1 MLWISIYLPELSLQ
15 SHCRG
20 VLGQVRDLPLVISD
34 GISTRPHVHAANA
47 CAREAGIAVMMPV
60 TGAQART
67 NSLIVV
73 PRDPAR
79 EHESLQQIATW
90 LTRFTPMTSLE
101 AAGASLEVS
110 TSLKLFGGIGAIA
123 NRIRTG
129 IGALGFQA
137 ALGIAPTPL
146 AAHLLAKASHFVA
159 GVRMCRDIAQLKE
172 RLANIPLAL
181 FAWPYEVM
189 PPLAALGFTRVK
201 DLLMQPR
208 AGLQRRFGDLV
219 LGDLDRALG
228 LLPDPRKPHQVPE
241 EFRSHL
247 DLLFETTDIERICSP
262 VQILLNELEGF
273 LHARGAAVNEILI
286 ALKHDRIARTDHR
299 FGARNA
305 MRNAADWMRL
315 VRERLAAQRLPDAVT
330 GITLST
336 AKLVAFHLKTESWLP
351 TREIDNEKWQTLLE
365 RIASRLGDKSVFSVQ
380 VRLDHRPER
389 AWQTGVDGGKHK
401 AETTL
406 AQLAKPRPLLLLAEP
421 KALVT
426 MSGVP
431 QHHGA
436 LSLLAGSE
444 RIETGWWDGFPVA
457 RDYFVARN
465 PQHEIFWIFCDYRQ
479 ERRWYLHG
487 YFS

>member
-1 MLWISIYLPELSLQ
+1 MLWLSIYLPELSLQ

-34 GISTRPHVHAANA
+34 GIATRPHVHAANA
-47 CAREAGIAVMMPV
+47 CARESGIAPMMPISS
-60 TGAQART
+60 AQART
-67 NSLIVV
+67 TELIVI
-73 PRDPAR
+73 PREPAK
-79 EHESLQQIATW
+79 EAQSLRQIATW
-90 LTRFTPMTSLE
+90 LTQFTPMTCLE
-101 AAGASLEVS
+101 TVGVSLEVS
-110 TSLKLFGGIGAIA
+110 TSLKLFGGIGTLA

-129 IGALGFQA
+129 IRALEFHA
-137 ALGIAPTPL
+137 TLGIAPTPL
-146 AAHLLAKASHFVA
+146 AAHLLAKASHHA
-159 GVRMCRDIAQLKE
+159 SAVRMCRDPAQLKE
-172 RLANIPLAL
+172 RLADVPLAL
-181 FAWPYEVM
+181 FAWPVEILQ
-189 PPLAALGFTRVK
+189 PLTALGLTRIK

-228 LLPDPRKPHQVPE
+228 LAPDPRQPHQVPE
-241 EFRSHL
+241 AFRSHI
-247 DLLFETTDIERICSP
+247 DLLFETTDIERICIP
-262 VQILLNELEGF
+262 VQVLLNEMEGF

-286 ALKHDRIARTDHR
+286 ELKHDRVAKTDHR

-305 MRNAADWMRL
+305 IRKAADWMRL
-315 VRERLAAQRLPDAVT
+315 VRERLAAQPLPDAVT
-330 GITLST
+330 DIALST
-336 AKLVAFHLKTESWLP
+336 ARLVPFQLKTESWLP
-351 TREIDNEKWQTLLE
+351 TRETETEQWQTLLE
-365 RIASRLGDKSVFSVQ
+365 RIASRLGGKSVFSVQ
-380 VRLDHRPER
+380 VRHDHRPEH

-401 AETTL
+401 AETAL
-406 AQLAKPRPLLLLAEP
+406 DRPRPLLLLAEP

-436 LSLLAGSE
+436 LSLLAGCE

-465 PQHEIFWIFCDYRQ
+465 PQQEICWIFCDYRQ
-479 ERRWYLHG
+479 ARRWYLHG

>member
-34 GISTRPHVHAANA
+34 GIATRPHVHAANA
-47 CAREAGIAVMMPV
+47 CAREAGIAAMMPV
-60 TGAQART
+60 SGAQARAAG
-67 NSLIVV
+67 LIVV
-73 PRDPAR
+73 PRVPAT
-79 EHESLQQIATW
+79 EQESLRQITTW

-101 AAGASLEVS
+101 AAGTSLEVS
-110 TSLKLFGGIGAIA
+110 TSLKLFGGIDTLA

-129 IGALGFQA
+129 VRALGFHA
-137 ALGIAPTPL
+137 VLGIAPTPL
-146 AAHLLAKASHFVA
+146 AAHLLAKASHFAA

-172 RLANIPLAL
+172 RLADVPLAL
-181 FAWPYEVM
+181 FAWPYQILQ
-189 PPLAALGFTRVK
+189 PLTALGFTRIK
-201 DLLMQPR
+201 DLLLQPR

-228 LLPDPRKPHQVPE
+228 LVPDPRKPHQVPE
-241 EFRSHL
+241 QFSGHL
-247 DLLFETTDIERICSP
+247 DLLFETADMEHICSP
-262 VQILLNELEGF
+262 VQILLNEMEGF
-273 LHARGAAVNEILI
+273 LHARGAAVNEISI
-286 ALKHDRIARTDHR
+286 ALKHQRGASTDHR

-315 VRERLAAQRLPDAVT
+315 VRERLAAQPLPDAVT
-330 GITLST
+330 GIALST
-336 AKLVAFHLKTESWLP
+336 AKLVSFQLKTESWLP
-351 TREIDNEKWQTLLE
+351 TRESESEKWQTLLE
-365 RIASRLGDKSVFSVQ
+365 RIASRLGEKSVFSVQ

-401 AETTL
+401 VETAL
-406 AQLAKPRPLLLLAEP
+406 DKPRPLLLLAEP
-421 KALVT
+421 KVLVT

-444 RIETGWWDGFPVA
+444 RIETGWWDGYPVA

-465 PQHEIFWIFCDYRQ
+465 PQHEICWIFCDYRQ
-479 ERRWYLHG
+479 QRRWYLHG